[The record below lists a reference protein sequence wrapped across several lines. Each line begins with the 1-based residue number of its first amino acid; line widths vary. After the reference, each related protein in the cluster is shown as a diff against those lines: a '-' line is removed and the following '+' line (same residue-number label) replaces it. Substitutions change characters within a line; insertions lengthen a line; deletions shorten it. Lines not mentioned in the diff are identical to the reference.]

1 MHIVSGAT
9 QLTLGVANGV
19 SLFSEMCMFLVVFR
33 ILERTGCFLF
43 MGLGL
48 LGYTVRFIAF
58 ATIENPWI
66 VLPFEVLQGVP
77 SEYLGTLQ
85 GFLHG
90 VYWGLG
96 AGTGHMIAGLSVEN
110 LGARVTFWMFAAGSF
125 VNAVAFLII
134 QR

>member
-66 VLPFEVLQGVP
+66 VLPFEVLQ
-77 SEYLGTLQ
+77 
-85 GFLHG
+85 
-90 VYWGLG
+90 
-96 AGTGHMIAGLSVEN
+96 VEN
-110 LGARVTFWMFAAGSF
+110 FGARVTFWMFAAGSF